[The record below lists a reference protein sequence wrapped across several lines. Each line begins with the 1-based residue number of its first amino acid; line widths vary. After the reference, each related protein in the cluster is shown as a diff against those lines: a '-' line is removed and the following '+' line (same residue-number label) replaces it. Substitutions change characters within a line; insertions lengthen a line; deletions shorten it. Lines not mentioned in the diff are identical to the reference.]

1 MTATWLPVLAALVGT
16 LAGVAA
22 TYVVAKRRSS
32 GRIATSEAADLWQ
45 ASESIRHDLTEDV
58 KALRMERASESIRH
72 DEDLKAL
79 RTEMASLRAENI
91 ALLAEIAAIRSRIG
105 D

>member
-1 MTATWLPVLAALVGT
+1 MTSTVLPVLAALVGT

-22 TYVVAKRRSS
+22 TYVVAQRRSS

-45 ASESIRHDLTEDV
+45 ASESIRHDLTEDL
-58 KALRMERASESIRH
+58 KSLRLEVV
-72 DEDLKAL
+72 
-79 RTEMASLRAENI
+79 SLRAENV
-91 ALLAEIAAIRSRIG
+91 ALRAELAQIRTRMG

>member
-1 MTATWLPVLAALVGT
+1 MTSTLLPGLAALIGT

-22 TYVVAKRRSS
+22 TYLVATRRSS
-32 GRIATSEAADLWQ
+32 GRIATSEAADLWR

-58 KALRMERASESIRH
+58 KALRLEV
-72 DEDLKAL
+72 
-79 RTEMASLRAENI
+79 ASLRAENL
-91 ALLAEIAAIRSRIG
+91 ALRAELADLRRRMG

>member
-1 MTATWLPVLAALVGT
+1 MTSTVFPGVAALIGT
-16 LAGVAA
+16 LAGIAA
-22 TYVVAKRRSS
+22 TYVVARRRSS

-58 KALRMERASESIRH
+58 RALRQEV
-72 DEDLKAL
+72 
-79 RTEMASLRAENI
+79 ASLRSENI
-91 ALLAEIAAIRSRIG
+91 ALRAELSAIRTRMG

>member
-1 MTATWLPVLAALVGT
+1 LAALIGT
-16 LAGVAA
+16 LAGVAT
-22 TYVVAKRRSS
+22 TYVVARRRSS

-58 KALRMERASESIRH
+58 RALRREV
-72 DEDLKAL
+72 
-79 RTEMASLRAENI
+79 ASLRAENV
-91 ALLAEIAAIRSRIG
+91 ALRAEMAAIRTRMG

>member
-1 MTATWLPVLAALVGT
+1 MTSTALPVLAALIGT

-58 KALRMERASESIRH
+58 KALRLEV
-72 DEDLKAL
+72 
-79 RTEMASLRAENI
+79 ASLRTENI
-91 ALLAEIAAIRSRIG
+91 ALRADLASLRQKLEG
-105 D
+105 